1 MKLNG
6 EYVDLNAHEI
16 GIKCIVC
23 ECIADVCCKQHSSVS
38 ISMKSASCKRNTA
51 TANNIMTLKVVY
63 FFPVTVKR
71 WSQKAVGCTRKFH
84 NRNILLHI
92 YMQNCALLH
101 CRHCRLDNTRICVTE
116 IVVVFLHFYKMPK
129 ITQRLRK
136 IGFYFRSIS
145 HCEMKNGEKGC
156 ANFLLE
162 NANVENEN
170 D

>member
-1 MKLNG
+1 MRTRLALNVS
-6 EYVDLNAHEI
+6 YANVLRT
-16 GIKCIVC
+16 
-23 ECIADVCCKQHSSVS
+23 SVV
-38 ISMKSASCKRNTA
+38 
-51 TANNIMTLKVVY
+51 NNIPVCRSQWNLHHARETQQQPTTLWRWKLFI
-63 FFPVTVKR
+63 FFP
-71 WSQKAVGCTRKFH
+71 SQSKGDRKKLFGCTRKFH

-116 IVVVFLHFYKMPK
+116 IVVVILHFYKMPK